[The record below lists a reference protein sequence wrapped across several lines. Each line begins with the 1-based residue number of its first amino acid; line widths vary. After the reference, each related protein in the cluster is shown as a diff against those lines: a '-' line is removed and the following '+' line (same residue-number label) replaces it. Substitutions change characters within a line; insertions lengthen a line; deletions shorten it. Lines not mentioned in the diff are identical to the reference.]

1 MHTTREGSTMNDI
14 TPQQARERLAHAE
27 AATGRRDA
35 ERRVHAW
42 ATAGFGAVMGAYLSL
57 SRATDDTPLE
67 QPLLVAYVLAV
78 AGLATWQTRASR
90 AWPRHARRAGRIGL
104 GTTFGL
110 FLVAVIGLNIREAEQ
125 KMDGLAPSENPWLLA
140 LAGVVVA
147 APMLLAAVRI
157 RRGDPR

>member
-1 MHTTREGSTMNDI
+1 MNDL

-42 ATAGFGAVMGAYLSL
+42 ATAGFGAAMGAYLSL
-57 SRATDDTPLE
+57 SRATDDTPFE
-67 QPLLVAYVLAV
+67 QPVLVAYALAIV
-78 AGLATWQTRASR
+78 GLATWQTRASQ
-90 AWPRHARRAGRIGL
+90 AWPRHARRAGYVGL
-104 GTTFGL
+104 GVTFGL
-110 FLVAVIGLNIREAEQ
+110 FLVAVIGLNVREAEQ
-125 KMDGLAPSENPWLLA
+125 KMDGLAPSENPWLLV

-157 RRGDPR
+157 RRGDPK